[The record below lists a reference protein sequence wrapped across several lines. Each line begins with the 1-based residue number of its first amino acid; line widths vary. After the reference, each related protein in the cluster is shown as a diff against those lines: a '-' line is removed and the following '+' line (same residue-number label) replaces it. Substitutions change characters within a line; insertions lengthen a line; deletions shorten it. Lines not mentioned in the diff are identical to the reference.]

1 MLIVIPGFK
10 GYSIYSLGHYWTF
23 FCVFSLVQVLL
34 TKGCTLGHA
43 VCRMILVSRDGST
56 ATAGQ
61 LIKRYFCLW
70 LFMGLPLLL
79 VGWLTSGQSGDIYD
93 ILTLL
98 LLLALRTYFVIYFVK
113 EAVLKGERPMA
124 HDRLS
129 GTAYM
134 AVEIPQEDRAEKNKS
149 KKRILFR
156 RTGNES

>member
-1 MLIVIPGFK
+1 
-10 GYSIYSLGHYWTF
+10 
-23 FCVFSLVQVLL
+23 
-34 TKGCTLGHA
+34 
-43 VCRMILVSRDGST
+43 
-56 ATAGQ
+56 
-61 LIKRYFCLW
+61 
-70 LFMGLPLLL
+70 MGLPLIL